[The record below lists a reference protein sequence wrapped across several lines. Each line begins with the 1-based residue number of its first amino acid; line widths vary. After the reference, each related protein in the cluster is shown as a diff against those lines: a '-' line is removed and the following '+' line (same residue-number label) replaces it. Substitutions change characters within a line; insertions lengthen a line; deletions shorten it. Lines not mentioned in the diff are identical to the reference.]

1 MGAPIDAAR
10 PRGPGALSHL
20 RVLDLSRVLAGP
32 WCSQNLADMGAE
44 VIKVERPGRG
54 DDTRGWGP
62 PWIAVSDA
70 EGAAGAS
77 RDSTYYAA
85 ANRGKKSITL
95 DIARPEGQAIVR
107 RLAAMSDVLIE
118 NYKIGDLKRYGLD
131 YATLSAINPRLV
143 YCSITGYGQD
153 GPSAHKPGYDFV
165 FQALGGLMSI
175 TGERDDL
182 PGGGPQKAGIAIAD
196 VMTGMYA
203 SIAILAA
210 LQHREVSGA
219 GQYIDMALLDCIV
232 ALGGNQVT
240 GYFATG
246 EPPRRYGNAH
256 ASLVPYQVFAVADGE
271 IVVAVGNDGQWLQY
285 CAAIE
290 RPDLAADPRWTKVT
304 GRITGRNELVPE
316 LARTMLTRS
325 RAEWLERLEAR
336 GVPCGPINDYE
347 QVFQDPQVR
356 HRGLR
361 VDVPRGDGTVVSTI
375 ASPLRL
381 TATPPVVERAPP
393 RLGDSTEDVLTSLLG
408 LTSDDVAALR
418 EQRIV

>member
-1 MGAPIDAAR
+1 MTEAVTNPPGGA
-10 PRGPGALSHL
+10 GALSHL

-44 VIKVERPGRG
+44 VIKVERPGVG

-62 PWIAVSDA
+62 PWVR
-70 EGAAGAS
+70 GADGNTGS
-77 RDSTYYAA
+77 DSTYYAA
-85 ANRGKKSITL
+85 ANRGKKSITV
-95 DIARPEGQAIVR
+95 DISRAEGQALIR
-107 RLAAMSDVLIE
+107 RLAAVSDVVIE

-131 YATLSAINPRLV
+131 YAALSGINPRLV

-203 SIAILAA
+203 TIAILSA
-210 LQHREVSGA
+210 LQHRTVSGR

-240 GYFATG
+240 GHFASG
-246 EPPRRYGNAH
+246 KVPGRYGNAH
-256 ASLVPYQVFAVADGE
+256 ASLVPYQVFTVADGE
-271 IVVAVGNDGQWLQY
+271 IVVAVGNDGQWQQY
-285 CAAIE
+285 CQAID
-290 RPDLAADPRWTKVT
+290 RPDLAADARWTKVT
-304 GRITGRNELVPE
+304 GRVTGRGELVPE
-316 LARTMLTRS
+316 LARTMLTRG
-325 RAEWLERLEAR
+325 RTDWLERLEAR
-336 GVPCGPINDYE
+336 GVPCGPINDYR
-347 QVFQDPQVR
+347 QVFEDPQVR
-356 HRGLR
+356 HRQLR
-361 VDVPRGDGTVVSTI
+361 VDLPRADGSTVSTI

-381 TATPPVVERAPP
+381 QGTPPVYDRAPP
-393 RLGDSTEDVLTSLLG
+393 VLGDSTEQVLTGLLG
-408 LTSDDVAALR
+408 FTAQDVERYRANR
-418 EQRIV
+418 VI